1 MGRATSGNG
10 CARTISFVRMTPKK
24 LMALASLVLATS
36 CSYRRHVAVTPVPEP
51 LRRSVVVG
59 TDTISY
65 ELAGDTLANKPTV
78 VLIHGF
84 GAAME
89 SWSDIQPMIA
99 ARYPVLRMDLKGFG
113 MSSKP
118 KDDKYSARDQADVVI
133 GVLRALDQR
142 RVVVIGHSFGG
153 AVTFATY
160 LKLRAEGD
168 SRIVGLGFIDPGLYE
183 QPLPFFIDALRSS
196 ITRWLMFTF
205 TTPDWRADVVLRRV
219 YANDSVRT
227 AERVRRYAKFMDLP
241 GAHHSFARTAEQI
254 VPPDA
259 AELEA
264 QLKTISVPTIAIWGE
279 EDSIVP
285 IKYGRRLRGD
295 VPGIQFF
302 ALPKTGHAPQE
313 ERPAETATR
322 ILEFLGKL

>member
-1 MGRATSGNG
+1 MCRA
-10 CARTISFVRMTPKK
+10 VV
-24 LMALASLVLATS
+24 LLAIATG
-36 CSYRRHVAVTPVPEP
+36 CSYRRHVVVTPVPEP
-51 LRRSVVVG
+51 ARQSVVVG

-65 ELAGDTLANKPTV
+65 ELSGDTLANRPTV

-99 ARYPVLRMDLKGFG
+99 ARYPVLRIDLKGFG

-168 SRIVGLGFIDPGLYE
+168 SRIVGLGFIDPGVYE

-227 AERVRRYAKFMDLP
+227 AARVRRYAKFMDLP

-254 VPPDA
+254 VPADA
-259 AELEA
+259 AQLEA

-279 EDSIVP
+279 EDKIVP
-285 IKYGRRLRGD
+285 LMYGQRLRHD
-295 VPGIQFF
+295 VPGIQFV

-313 ERPAETATR
+313 ERPVETANR
-322 ILEFLGKL
+322 ILEFLGRL